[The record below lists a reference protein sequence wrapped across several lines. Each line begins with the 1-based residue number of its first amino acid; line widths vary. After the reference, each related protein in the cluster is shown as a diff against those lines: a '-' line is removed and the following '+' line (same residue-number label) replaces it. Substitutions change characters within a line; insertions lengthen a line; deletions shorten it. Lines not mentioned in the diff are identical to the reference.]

1 MKTDLQ
7 LKHDVEEE
15 LEWDPAVSASRI
27 GVEVT
32 GRVVTLSGHP
42 SSYAEKLAAEQ
53 AAQRVG
59 GVRAVVVRM
68 DVVLPGDEVRA
79 DEDIAN
85 VVRSILLWT
94 VGLADDAVHVQVEHG
109 HVILSGMVDWA
120 WQRQMASNAIS
131 SLRGVTEMRN
141 LIGVRHPVEADTI
154 GEQIRK
160 AMQRHAEREAKHI
173 TVTVHDGTV
182 TLSGKV
188 DSSAERAVARG
199 AAWMAPGVRAVVD
212 DLEVERARI

>member
-1 MKTDLQ
+1 MKTDLE

-15 LEWDPAVSASRI
+15 LEWSPTVNASHI

-32 GRVVTLSGHP
+32 NRVVTLSGEP
-42 SSYAEKLAAEQ
+42 TSYAEKLAAEH

-68 DVVLPGDEVRA
+68 DVHLPGHEVRD

-109 HVILSGMVDWA
+109 HVTLSGTVDWA
-120 WQRQMASNAIS
+120 WQSQMAWRAIS
-131 SLRGVTEMRN
+131 SLRGVTGVKNR
-141 LIGVRHPVEADTI
+141 IDVRHVVEAAAI
-154 GEQIRK
+154 GEQIRN

-173 TVTVHDGTV
+173 DVVVHDGTV

-188 DSSAERAVARG
+188 DSSAERALARG
-199 AAWMAPGVRAVVD
+199 AAWMVPGVHAVVD
-212 DLEVERARI
+212 DLEIERARA